1 MSVKRKVRD
10 SHGRRY
16 TLGKPL
22 GSGGQAEVFS
32 VEGKKDLAAKI
43 YRSAPGPIERT
54 KLEWMIGHPPATPGL
69 PGVLIAWPQD
79 LLLDD
84 HGRLIGIL
92 LPRVEH
98 GVPLITAFNPR
109 LRSQKLPHYQR
120 GQLMLVA
127 QRLATLVET
136 MHHSG
141 YIIGDLNES
150 NVLISSK
157 GEVVLIDTDSFQVR
171 ALRDGKVITYRS
183 PVGKPDY
190 TAPEIQG
197 VSFHT
202 VDRSYEHDRFAL
214 AVLIFQLLMDG
225 RHPYAGRWLGSDD
238 APTLEKSIRQ
248 GHFPYSRP
256 SAVMQ
261 PPPQAPALASLE
273 PGLAALFERAFG
285 ATSTSF
291 LNRPSGEEWA
301 VLLSRTTPTAPIRQA
316 RPHAA
321 AHKGKNARSAKNA
334 NIGSTARGASA
345 ASASRPGGAPP
356 PPFSPAPEPGPAVP
370 SPVPPSQTARAT
382 PKSGTSRRKVFWI
395 ILGVI
400 ALWIILS
407 TSSGPQQ
414 SRSRFAPPSSWL
426 GVTQTPISLPGGVI
440 DPDLTTFVDDF
451 DTSGSEQEVS
461 DPEFIADVANGA
473 MNLSVLAPG
482 GSDEVRNDDVQ
493 ARGDFTFT
501 LDVGAFS
508 GDGEIL
514 ASVREVSDNASWRFA
529 VNPVSQTWRL
539 DRESTFGNGY
549 YVWIT
554 PREYGARMSDD
565 LHTIT
570 IERQRDDLTFL
581 LNGIDIVNPVNT
593 PLPEVDGPVTIGF
606 GAGMQLGSASNAF
619 SVAIDRITLREA
631 A

>member
-1 MSVKRKVRD
+1 MNGKRKVRD
-10 SHGRRY
+10 TQGRRY
-16 TLGKPL
+16 TLGKSL

-32 VEGKKDLAAKI
+32 VEGKKELAAKI
-43 YRSAPGPIERT
+43 YRNAPGPIERA
-54 KLEWMIGHPPATPGL
+54 KLEWMIAHPPASPGI

-79 LLLDD
+79 MLLDD
-84 HGRLIGIL
+84 RGRLIGIL
-92 LPRVEH
+92 MPRVEH

-109 LRSQKLPHYQR
+109 LRSQKLPHYGR
-120 GQLMLVA
+120 AQLLLVA

-141 YIIGDLNES
+141 YVIGDLNES

-202 VDRSYEHDRFAL
+202 VDRTFEHDRFAL

-238 APTLEKSIRQ
+238 APTIEKSIRQ
-248 GHFPYSRP
+248 GYFPYGRP

-261 PPPQAPALASLE
+261 PPPQAPSLSSLE

-285 ATSTSF
+285 ATTASF

-321 AHKGKNARSAKNA
+321 PHKTKQARNARKTPTGSA
-334 NIGSTARGASA
+334 TASPP
-345 ASASRPGGAPP
+345 RPGGAPP
-356 PPFSPAPEPGPAVP
+356 PPYRPTPEPGPAVP
-370 SPVPPSQTARAT
+370 AAGGTLPTAQANA
-382 PKSGTSRRKVFWI
+382 KSGMSRRRVLWI
-395 ILGVI
+395 MLGVI
-400 ALWIILS
+400 AVWIILS
-407 TSSGPQQ
+407 TTNDPTPPQA
-414 SRSRFAPPSSWL
+414 RVAPPSSWL
-426 GVTQTPISLPGGVI
+426 NERQTPISLPGGIV
-440 DPDLTTFVDDF
+440 DPRLATFVEDF
-451 DTSGSEQEVS
+451 DTPARRAAVRSPGFRAV
-461 DPEFIADVANGA
+461 VANGA
-473 MNLSVLAPG
+473 MTISVLAPG
-482 GSDEVRNDDVQ
+482 VSDEVRDV
-493 ARGDFTFT
+493 AVEAAGDFTYT
-501 LDVGAFS
+501 LDVSDVS

-514 ASVREVSDNASWRFA
+514 ASIRETANNASWRFA
-529 VNPVSQTWRL
+529 VNPASQTWRL
-539 DRESTFGNGY
+539 DRESVFGNGY

-554 PREYGARMSDD
+554 PREYGAHVPDD
-565 LHTIT
+565 LRTIT
-570 IERQRDDLTFL
+570 IERDRDDLTFL
-581 LNGIDIVNPVNT
+581 LNGVDVVNRVNT
-593 PLPEVDGPVTIGF
+593 PLPEVDGAVTLAF
-606 GAGMQLGSASNAF
+606 GAGIPAESTSSTF
-619 SVAIDRITLREA
+619 SVAIDRVTLREA

>member
-1 MSVKRKVRD
+1 MSGKRKVKD
-10 SHGRRY
+10 PHGRGY
-16 TLGKPL
+16 TLGKML
-22 GSGGQAEVFS
+22 GSGGQAEVFT
-32 VEGKKDLAAKI
+32 VEGRKELAAKI
-43 YRSAPGPIERT
+43 YRSAPGPIERA
-54 KLEWMIGHPPATPGL
+54 KLEWMLAHPPAPAGL
-69 PGVLIAWPQD
+69 PGVLIAWPQE

-109 LRSQKLPHYQR
+109 LRAQKLPHYQR
-120 GQLMLVA
+120 AHLLLAA

-136 MHHSG
+136 MHQSG
-141 YIIGDLNES
+141 YVIGDLNES
-150 NVLISSK
+150 NVLISSA
-157 GEVVLIDTDSFQVR
+157 GDVVLIDTDSFQVR
-171 ALRDGKVITYRS
+171 SLRDGKVITYRS

-197 VSFHT
+197 VSFHS
-202 VDRSYEHDRFAL
+202 VDRSFEHDRFAL

-261 PPPQAPALASLE
+261 PPPQAPSLASLE

-285 ATSTSF
+285 ATSASF

-321 AHKGKNARSAKNA
+321 PHKGKAGKNA
-334 NIGSTARGASA
+334 KPGDKARTSVAGAP
-345 ASASRPGGAPP
+345 RPGGAPP
-356 PPFSPAPEPGPAVP
+356 PPFSPAAEPAPAAPVY
-370 SPVPPSQTARAT
+370 VPPQPAQAAPRGGA
-382 PKSGTSRRKVFWI
+382 SRRKVLWI

-407 TSSGPQQ
+407 TTSSPQP
-414 SRSRFAPPSSWL
+414 SRSRFAPPSSWFAA
-426 GVTQTPISLPGGVI
+426 TQTPISLPGGNTPGRALFA
-440 DPDLTTFVDDF
+440 DGFDAPD
-451 DTSGSEQEVS
+451 SEWAVNE
-461 DPEFIADVANGA
+461 PGFTADVAGGA
-473 MNLSVLAPG
+473 LNLTVLTPG
-482 GSDEVRNDDVQ
+482 VSRELHDNQ
-493 ARGDFTFT
+493 AEATGDFVYT
-501 LDVGAFS
+501 LDIERVS
-508 GDGEIL
+508 GEGDIL
-514 ASVREVSDNASWRFA
+514 ASVRETADNASWRFA
-529 VNPVSQTWRL
+529 VNPASQTWRL

-549 YVWIT
+549 FVWIT
-554 PREYGARMSDD
+554 PRAYGARMPDA

-570 IERQRDDLTFL
+570 IARQRDDLTFL
-581 LNGIDIVNPVNT
+581 LNGVDVVNPVNT
-593 PLPEVDGPVTIGF
+593 PLPEVAGPITIGF
-606 GAGMQLGSASNAF
+606 GAGKVADSARYPF
-619 SVAIDRITLREA
+619 TVAIDRATLTDRA
-631 A
+631 

>member
-1 MSVKRKVRD
+1 MSARRKVKD
-10 SHGRRY
+10 THGRRY
-16 TLGKPL
+16 TLGKVL
-22 GSGGQAEVFS
+22 GSGGQAEVFT
-32 VEGKKDLAAKI
+32 VEGKKELAAKI
-43 YRSAPGPIERT
+43 YRSAPGPIERA
-54 KLEWMIGHPPATPGL
+54 KLEWMIAHPPAPAGL

-92 LPRVEH
+92 MPRVEH

-109 LRSQKLPHYQR
+109 LRAQKLPHYQR
-120 GQLMLVA
+120 AHLLLVA

-136 MHHSG
+136 MHQSG
-141 YIIGDLNES
+141 YVIGDLNES
-150 NVLISSK
+150 NVLISSA
-157 GEVVLIDTDSFQVR
+157 GDVVLIDTDSFQVR

-197 VSFHT
+197 MSFHT
-202 VDRSYEHDRFAL
+202 VDRSFEHDRFAL

-261 PPPQAPALASLE
+261 PPPQAPALSALE

-285 ATSTSF
+285 ATAISF

-321 AHKGKNARSAKNA
+321 PHKGKPGKGANAGRK
-334 NIGSTARGASA
+334 GAGA
-345 ASASRPGGAPP
+345 GSASPTRPGGAPP
-356 PPFSPAPEPGPAVP
+356 PPFSPASEPAPAAP
-370 SPVPPSQTARAT
+370 AYVPPQPSRAAPKAR
-382 PKSGTSRRKVFWI
+382 TSRRKVLWI

-407 TSSGPQQ
+407 TTSGPQQ

-426 GVTQTPISLPGGVI
+426 GATQTPISLPGGTA
-440 DPDLTTFVDDF
+440 PGQTLFADDF
-451 DTSGSEQEVS
+451 AAPDGEWTVNEPG
-461 DPEFIADVANGA
+461 FNADVANGA
-473 MNLSVLAPG
+473 LNLAVTTPG
-482 GSDEVRNDDVQ
+482 VSHELHDDRAQ
-493 ARGDFTFT
+493 ATGDFTYT
-501 LDVGAFS
+501 LDIGSVS
-508 GDGEIL
+508 GEGDIL
-514 ASVREVSDNASWRFA
+514 ASIRETADNASWRFA
-529 VNPVSQTWRL
+529 VNPESQTWRL

-554 PREYGARMSDD
+554 PREYGARMPDS
-565 LHTIT
+565 LRTIT
-570 IERQRDDLTFL
+570 IARQRDDLTFL
-581 LNGIDIVNPVNT
+581 LNGVDIVNPVNT
-593 PLPEVDGPVTIGF
+593 PLPEVEGPVTFGL
-606 GAGMQLGSASNAF
+606 GAGKQPDSARNPFLA
-619 SVAIDRITLREA
+619 AIDRVTLSDRA
-631 A
+631 